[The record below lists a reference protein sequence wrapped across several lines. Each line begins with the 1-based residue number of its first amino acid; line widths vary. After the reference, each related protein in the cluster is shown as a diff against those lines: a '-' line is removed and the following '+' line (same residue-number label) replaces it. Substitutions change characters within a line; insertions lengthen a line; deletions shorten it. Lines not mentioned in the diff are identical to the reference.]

1 MPKSY
6 CFHPVTLDIRLY
18 NLSISSSMMVPELW
32 YMVMVGLIQMV
43 SLGSSTSLMLILYT
57 MTTCEYLH

>member
-18 NLSISSSMMVPELW
+18 NLSSSMMVPELW
-32 YMVMVGLIQMV
+32 YTVVVGLIQMF

-57 MTTCEYLH
+57 LTSCEYLQ